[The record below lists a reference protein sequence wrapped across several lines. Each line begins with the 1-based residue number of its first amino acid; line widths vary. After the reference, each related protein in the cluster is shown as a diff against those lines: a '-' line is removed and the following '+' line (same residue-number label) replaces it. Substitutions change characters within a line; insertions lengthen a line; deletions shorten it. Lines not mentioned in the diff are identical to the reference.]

1 MAIRRSLGSSGSR
14 EWPLELH
21 AGPGEAPLVPIS
33 ESCVP
38 RVLARR
44 VERRCA
50 GPALAAGI
58 RLLQNRS
65 GIPAMS
71 ARSASRRSAPAG
83 PGRCALVAAWV
94 AVLCSGVG
102 RGQPVPLDP
111 LEFQVNVVTT
121 GHQTVPHVAT
131 LAGGEFVVVWT
142 SYASAGSDSDLSSV
156 QGQRLGPDGT
166 RIGPQFQVNTVTTG
180 YQWAQSVVAAP
191 DGGFLVTWMSQYAP
205 AGGGEDWT
213 IFARAY
219 AADGTP
225 RSDQELQVNSYPTNL
240 QAGGDSVPTMSPR
253 PLRSSRS
260 TPTRATTRSEPG
272 SRRRRTVASW

>member
-1 MAIRRSLGSSGSR
+1 
-14 EWPLELH
+14 
-21 AGPGEAPLVPIS
+21 
-33 ESCVP
+33 
-38 RVLARR
+38 
-44 VERRCA
+44 
-50 GPALAAGI
+50 
-58 RLLQNRS
+58 
-65 GIPAMS
+65 
-71 ARSASRRSAPAG
+71 
-83 PGRCALVAAWV
+83 
-94 AVLCSGVG
+94 
-102 RGQPVPLDP
+102 VPLDP